1 MTIEDFKNHNA
12 YLYALASVK
21 DENVPKYVK
30 KQCEEFLEVVDN
42 HYNDN
47 YKWIIDLKLVNKIT
61 KLLGIMYFSSGTRV
75 GTPIAEGLAKF
86 QWFFLIAIL
95 CTKHRNDIAKRRYEK
110 AVLLIGRK
118 SGKSFLI
125 GLILK
130 QCLLTRQSKL

>member
-42 HYNDN
+42 HYNDD

-95 CTKHRNDIAKRRYEK
+95 CTKHRN
-110 AVLLIGRK
+110 
-118 SGKSFLI
+118 S
-125 GLILK
+125 
-130 QCLLTRQSKL
+130 